1 MMGKRVNALL
11 WIGLTGMLLI
21 GTSFVVDVYRAFWGD
36 HTLWW
41 THQAMR
47 LPVEKTSDV
56 FELYIG
62 GKLLQKHLSERT
74 LLAVDKNGKQ
84 YPVVSEDITIRL
96 NNWDKIKSSILATTT
111 MTGFGLG
118 VATALFVIGLARY
131 FAGAKKPSE
140 PGAQADAAK
149 YRTTPPGSGYQED
162 Q

>member
-21 GTSFVVDVYRAFWGD
+21 GTSFAVDVCRAFWGD
-36 HTLWW
+36 HTIWW

-62 GKLLQKHLSERT
+62 GKLLQKHLSEKT
-74 LLAVDKNGKQ
+74 LFSVDKNGKP
-84 YPVVSEDITIRL
+84 YPVVSEDITVRL
-96 NNWDKIKSSILATTT
+96 NHWDKIKSSILMTTT

-118 VATALFVIGLARY
+118 AATTLFVIGLARY
-131 FAGAKKPSE
+131 LASGKKARE
-140 PGAQADAAK
+140 PGAQVDATK
-149 YRTTPPGSGYQED
+149 
-162 Q
+162 